1 MQRNK
6 IPGKYLLLLL
16 ITAFFVCTSKAQKL
30 PADTVKILKIQAPEI
45 FKAKFTTSQ
54 GDFVM
59 LVTKAWSP
67 AAADRL
73 FQLINSGYYDNNMIF
88 RATKHYVQFGIT
100 DNPKLTRFWS
110 KHPLP
115 DEPVLQSNLDSMVSF
130 ASVGANGRSNQIFI
144 NLLNHP
150 GLDTSSFNG
159 SKGFTPV
166 AKIIEGMDVL
176 RKFNTQYGDDIMYKN
191 HDSLFLKGSEF
202 LNRKFPGLDKI
213 IKAEIIKE

>member
-1 MQRNK
+1 M
-6 IPGKYLLLLL
+6 LLF
-16 ITAFFVCTSKAQKL
+16 TAMNLAAQKL
-30 PADTVKILKIQAPEI
+30 PPDTARVLKLKAPDV
-45 FKAKFTTSQ
+45 FRARFTTSQ

-59 LVTKAWSP
+59 EVYKQWSP
-67 AAADRL
+67 AGADRL
-73 FQLINSGYYDNNMIF
+73 FQLINSGYYDNNMVF

-115 DEPVLQSNLDSMVSF
+115 DEPVIGSNLDSTVSF

-159 SKGFTPV
+159 AKGFTPV
-166 AKIIEGMDVL
+166 AKIVEGMDVV
-176 RKFNTQYGDDIMYKN
+176 RKFNTQYGDDIMYKH

-202 LNRKFPGLDKI
+202 LDRKFPGLDKI
-213 IKAEIIKE
+213 IKAEIVD

>member
-1 MQRNK
+1 MLM
-6 IPGKYLLLLL
+6 P
-16 ITAFFVCTSKAQKL
+16 ACFCHSAMAQKL
-30 PADTVKILKIQAPEI
+30 PADTVKILKLQAPDI
-45 FKAKFTTSQ
+45 FKARFTTSQ

-59 LVTKAWSP
+59 LVNRSWSP
-67 AAADRL
+67 AGADRL
-73 FQLINSGYYDNNMIF
+73 FQLITSGYYDNNMIF

-130 ASVGANGRSNQIFI
+130 ASVGANGRSNQVFI

-159 SKGFTPV
+159 SKGFIPV
-166 AKIIEGMDVL
+166 AKIVEGMDVV

-213 IKAEIIKE
+213 IKAEIVKE